1 MKIINKMRVVNNLPH
16 LSTKLCSI
24 WLFLSFF
31 SAETMALD
39 INASSEIKA
48 VVYIASPKVG
58 TLLQLRGIAGKGVLV
73 SREVFGKQIIVKQ
86 QDNTHCVAAPIR
98 FAAGDFGGSAI
109 GIQSIDSIR
118 LLIYSDKVANRLIA
132 GDEIVS
138 EDYDI
143 TDQSDARLGDIK
155 IESGLTLSYGF
166 VLNPGEW
173 SWSSMFGLDKQQ
185 VTCPFFQD
193 GASLYR
199 PT

>member
-1 MKIINKMRVVNNLPH
+1 MKIINKIKAVNNYPH
-16 LSTKLCSI
+16 LSTKLCSF
-24 WLFLSFF
+24 WLFLSLF

-39 INASSEIKA
+39 ISAPSEIKA

-73 SREVFGKQIIVKQ
+73 FREESVRRAIVKQ
-86 QDNTHCVAAPIR
+86 QGNTHCISAPIR

-109 GIQSIDSIR
+109 GIQSINSIR
-118 LLIYSDKVANRLIA
+118 LLIYSDKVANKLIA
-132 GDEIVS
+132 GEEIVS

-173 SWSSMFGLDKQQ
+173 SWSSVFGLDQKD
-185 VTCPFFQD
+185 VDCEPSFM
-193 GASLYR
+193 S
-199 PT
+199 PW